1 MTAPPRRPPK
11 NVPDSMPSRDRGTDV
26 LPEDVRRT
34 EDVREPPPDSPPLRE
49 DEPSIERAR

>member
-11 NVPDSMPSRDRGTDV
+11 NVPDSMPSRDRRTDV

-34 EDVREPPPDSPPLRE
+34 EDVREPPPDSPPSRE